1 MFHSRYLKLIRLV
14 AKLPASTH
22 KTPFL
27 LLITQYNVRSTIMH
41 LNQRSLWNLERV
53 SESRQSDA
61 LDARKYFWLQIFTEN
76 RANRQHSPLLKK

>member
-1 MFHSRYLKLIRLV
+1 MFHSRYLKLIGLA

-61 LDARKYFWLQIFTEN
+61 LDARKYFWLHIFTET